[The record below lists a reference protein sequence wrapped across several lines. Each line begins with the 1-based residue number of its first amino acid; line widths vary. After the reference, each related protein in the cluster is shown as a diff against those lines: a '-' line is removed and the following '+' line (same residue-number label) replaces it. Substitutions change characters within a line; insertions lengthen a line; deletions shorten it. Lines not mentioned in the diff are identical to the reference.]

1 MSAPASDSASATPSA
16 LTRLDPRL
24 FQRNIR
30 VYYLFMASTGFM
42 IFLPVWIIYLMDG
55 RGLSLTEVGVI
66 ESFFW
71 LTVIIAEVP
80 TGAVADRFGRRIS
93 LALGAILFAISTVIF
108 SLADGFSLLLGSYL
122 VMGLGMTLYSGAGDA
137 LLYDTLRV
145 LRRTGEYERHA
156 GRAHGL
162 FFAAMVLATAVG
174 GPAAYLL
181 GYTATILVSSALF
194 LASAVAAMLLREPPR
209 RESDFPPDPLH
220 AAPANV
226 RHTASDIAQ
235 HEASGVPILQEM
247 TRGFGV
253 VWRNRPIRYLIP
265 FAAITTTLFGL
276 PHFMAQPYVAQHGLN
291 PLDGAVDGFVWSALL
306 IPGQIGTVLGMLV
319 AARLIARLGERRSFP
334 AILVYGS
341 VCLIPLAIW
350 NHLGLLGA
358 IFMVS
363 IAQAA
368 IRPITNGYINRRITS
383 NQRATVLSI
392 FSLVHG
398 GAMSIAVLAILPAA
412 DLISFPV
419 AFGIAFLAVVTLGA
433 GLWLL
438 WHLAHR
444 RDQTERIRRWSISVP
459 KPQAPQSRPQALQ
472 PPDPNGRNG
481 RNGDGS
487 ALYPNVQNLD

>member
-1 MSAPASDSASATPSA
+1 MSVLKPTPTA
-16 LTRLDPRL
+16 LDPRR
-24 FQRNIR
+24 FRRNIR
-30 VYYLFMASTGFM
+30 VYYLFMGSTGFM

-80 TGAVADRFGRRIS
+80 TGAIADRFGRRIS
-93 LALGAILFAISTVIF
+93 LALGAIMFAISTVIF
-108 SLADGFSLLLGSYL
+108 AVADGFSLLLGSYL
-122 VMGLGMTLYSGAGDA
+122 VMGIGMTLYSGAGDA

-145 LRRTGEYERHA
+145 LGRTREYEHHA

-162 FFAAMVLATAVG
+162 FFAAMVLATAIG

-181 GYTATILVSSALF
+181 GYTAAILISAGVF
-194 LASAVAAMLLREPPR
+194 LISAVAAMLLREPPR

-235 HEASGVPILQEM
+235 QEASGVPILQEM
-247 TRGFGV
+247 TRGFGI
-253 VWRNRPIRYLIP
+253 VWRNRPIRYVVP
-265 FAAITTTLFGL
+265 FAAIVMTLFGL

-291 PLDGAVDGFVWSALL
+291 PLASFADGFIWSALL
-306 IPGQIGTVLGMLV
+306 IPGQIGTVLGMLL
-319 AARLIARLGERRSFP
+319 AARLIGRLGERRSFP
-334 AILVYGS
+334 TILVFGA
-341 VCLIPLAIW
+341 VFLLPLAIW

-398 GAMSIAVLAILPAA
+398 GAMSVAVIAILPAA

-419 AFGIAFLAVVTLGA
+419 AFGITLLAVLTLGV

-444 RDQTERIRRWSISVP
+444 RDQTDRIRRWSISVT
-459 KPQAPQSRPQALQ
+459 KPQALERPPAAS
-472 PPDPNGRNG
+472 RNG
-481 RNGDGS
+481 RNGEAG
-487 ALYPNVQNLD
+487 AVYPNVQNLD

>member
-1 MSAPASDSASATPSA
+1 MSVLKPTPTA
-16 LTRLDPRL
+16 LDPRR
-24 FQRNIR
+24 FRRNIR
-30 VYYLFMASTGFM
+30 VYYLFMGSTGFM

-80 TGAVADRFGRRIS
+80 TGAIADRFGRRIS
-93 LALGAILFAISTVIF
+93 LALGAIMFAISTVIF
-108 SLADGFSLLLGSYL
+108 AVADGFSLLLGSYL
-122 VMGLGMTLYSGAGDA
+122 VMGIGMTLYSGAGDA

-145 LRRTGEYERHA
+145 LGRTREYEHHA

-162 FFAAMVLATAVG
+162 FFAAMVLATAIG

-181 GYTATILVSSALF
+181 GYTAAILISAGVF
-194 LASAVAAMLLREPPR
+194 LISAVAAMLLREPPR

-235 HEASGVPILQEM
+235 QEASGVPILQEM
-247 TRGFGV
+247 TRGFGI
-253 VWRNRPIRYLIP
+253 VWRNRPIRYVVP
-265 FAAITTTLFGL
+265 FAAIVMTLFGL

-291 PLDGAVDGFVWSALL
+291 PLASFADGFIWSALL
-306 IPGQIGTVLGMLV
+306 IPGQIGTVLGMLL
-319 AARLIARLGERRSFP
+319 AARLIGRLGERRSFP
-334 AILVYGS
+334 TILVFGA
-341 VCLIPLAIW
+341 VFLLPLAIW

-398 GAMSIAVLAILPAA
+398 GAMSVAVIAILPAA

-419 AFGIAFLAVVTLGA
+419 AFGITLLAVLTLGV

-444 RDQTERIRRWSISVP
+444 RDQTDRIRRWSISVT
-459 KPQAPQSRPQALQ
+459 KPQALERPSAAS
-472 PPDPNGRNG
+472 RNG
-481 RNGDGS
+481 RNGEAG
-487 ALYPNVQNLD
+487 AVYPNVQNLD

>member
-1 MSAPASDSASATPSA
+1 MSVLKPTPTA
-16 LTRLDPRL
+16 LDPRR
-24 FQRNIR
+24 FRRNIR
-30 VYYLFMASTGFM
+30 VYYLFMGSTGFM

-80 TGAVADRFGRRIS
+80 TGAIADRFGRRIS
-93 LALGAILFAISTVIF
+93 LALGAIMFAISTVIF
-108 SLADGFSLLLGSYL
+108 AVADGFSLLLGSYL
-122 VMGLGMTLYSGAGDA
+122 VMGIGMTLYSGAGDA

-145 LRRTGEYERHA
+145 LGRTREYEHHA

-162 FFAAMVLATAVG
+162 FFAAMVLATAIG

-181 GYTATILVSSALF
+181 GYTAAILISAGVF
-194 LASAVAAMLLREPPR
+194 LISAVAAMLLREPPR

-235 HEASGVPILQEM
+235 QEASGVPILQEM
-247 TRGFGV
+247 TRGFGI
-253 VWRNRPIRYLIP
+253 VWRNRPIRYVVP
-265 FAAITTTLFGL
+265 FAAIVMTLFGL

-291 PLDGAVDGFVWSALL
+291 PLASFADGFIWSALL
-306 IPGQIGTVLGMLV
+306 IPGQIGTVLGMLL
-319 AARLIARLGERRSFP
+319 AARLIGRLGERRSFP
-334 AILVYGS
+334 TILVFGA
-341 VCLIPLAIW
+341 VFLLPLAIW

-398 GAMSIAVLAILPAA
+398 GAMSVAVIAILPAA

-419 AFGIAFLAVVTLGA
+419 AFGITLLAVLTLGA

-444 RDQTERIRRWSISVP
+444 RDQTDRIRRWSISVT
-459 KPQAPQSRPQALQ
+459 KPQALDH
-472 PPDPNGRNG
+472 PPAASRNG
-481 RNGDGS
+481 RNGEAG
-487 ALYPNVQNLD
+487 AVYPNVQNLD